1 MSISIQAQG
10 RLKIIIIMQEPR
22 DRFKTTFQFYMISH
36 FTMICFVSKVLRI
49 LALT

>member
-22 DRFKTTFQFYMISH
+22 DRFKTTFSSLHDFTFYYDL
-36 FTMICFVSKVLRI
+36 FC
-49 LALT
+49 